1 MTRKLLAL
9 FLIFCFAFTLTTAF
23 GAEDSSPKNYDISSA
38 VKLLDAVGV
47 IDSDEFNGA
56 KYVTRGEFAAVVHA
70 MLGLEAP
77 EEAYNGDVS
86 FSDVDGNHKYAH
98 QIYGLKSMNLI
109 SGFSDGTFRPD
120 TNITATEFIVVITR
134 ALGYGY
140 RAEAKGGYPGGYYSV
155 FATLEM
161 NDYFYIGYS
170 DYVKWN
176 DAVVL
181 IRAALEEDLDVQTY
195 GEDGITTSQIE
206 EGTNLLNTYLDVD
219 MIEGV
224 VTGVDITNLRGDNT
238 TPPRR
243 IVVGTTEIYVAKD
256 DVYGYL
262 GYCVKAYYKSAD
274 RAMGRRLLYIEKD
287 EDNTEYVI
295 DTKDVVSVADGIVEA
310 YGKNNK
316 KTKYKYEKY
325 AAIIYNGVS
334 TKDAFDKDLIAG
346 ESGVLKLVDNTGD
359 RVADVVVADIYENY
373 VVGKQNTDNYR
384 IYDYYDSTKSIALD
398 LEKDEP
404 YVLLYNKAGA
414 EIPFS
419 SISKM
424 AVVSV
429 SSSRTD
435 APQDFVRA
443 YVSTEKVCGTL
454 EAKTETSSGYALI
467 VGGKEVE
474 LTAKCMEYAENEIK
488 IGAEVEVGLDIHGYG
503 AYVKLASS
511 DKEQFGYL
519 MAMQTESGLEGETYV
534 KFMDDA
540 GYFGVT
546 KFAKNV
552 TIDNKTYREDYEA
565 VEKVL
570 NKSAKTIFGNEIPE
584 GCIAQAMRYSVN
596 ANGEINFIDTVLN
609 SHDGTLGTPE
619 NTNGANTLYMIKYDK
634 LNYKQNAMSLG
645 GQVLVSNSTKV
656 FMVPMPDD
664 TETDYMDEDYYN
676 ISSRSYFQDNNYYTG
691 VAYYSD
697 NNAASAQLITV
708 KSSAAGGAWGSTE
721 EPFAIFEKAAK
732 AFDEKEE
739 VVTRVYYWQYGKLQT
754 MILKDDNISFTFGG
768 ETFRVDDLKCGDMF
782 RYSVDGRG
790 QMDAFV
796 LVYRAQTDTLYPV
809 YTTGVYDA
817 PRVVTGYVYGVYD
830 DGFKFMVTDDV
841 TDLEGATN
849 LETARN
855 IGTVMIYDKDE
866 VNEENRLKSGI
877 HSDMQGYDSTY
888 IECSR
893 IVLQQRYCAPVGIYI
908 IK

>member
-9 FLIFCFAFTLTTAF
+9 FLIFCFALAMTSAFASETAIVSSADTTA
-23 GAEDSSPKNYDISSA
+23 A
-38 VKLLDAVGV
+38 VKLLDAVGI
-47 IDSDEFNGA
+47 IDGTEFSGA
-56 KYVTRGEFAAVVHA
+56 KYVTRGEFAAVVYG

-77 EEAYNGDVS
+77 EEAYTGDVS
-86 FSDVDGNHKYAH
+86 FSDVEGNHKYAH
-98 QIYGLKSMNLI
+98 QIYALKSMNLI
-109 SGFSDGTFRPD
+109 SGFSDGSFRPD
-120 TNITATEFIVVITR
+120 TNITGTELIVVFTR
-134 ALGYGY
+134 VLGYGY
-140 RAEAKGGYPGGYYSV
+140 RAEAKGGYPAGYYSV
-155 FATLEM
+155 FATLDM
-161 NDYFYIGYS
+161 SDYFTDGYS
-170 DYVKWN
+170 DYVKWST
-176 DAVVL
+176 AVVL
-181 IRAALEEDLDVQTY
+181 IRAALEENLDVQTY
-195 GEDGITTSQIE
+195 GVDGITGTKIE

-262 GYCVKAYYKSAD
+262 GYCVKAYCKSAD
-274 RAMGRRLLYIEKD
+274 QAMERRLLYIEKD

-295 DTKDVVSVADGIVEA
+295 DTKDVISISNGIVEA
-310 YGKNNK
+310 YGNNNR

-334 TKDAFDKDLIAG
+334 TTDAFDMSLIAG

-384 IYDYYDSTKSIALD
+384 IYDYYDSTKSITLD

-429 SSSRTD
+429 SASKND

-443 YVSTEKVCGTL
+443 YVSTDKVYGTL
-454 EAKTETSSGYALI
+454 ESKSENSLGYVLV

-474 LTAKCMEYAENEIK
+474 LTKKCMAYAEKEIK
-488 IGAEVEVGLDIHGYG
+488 IGTEVEVGLDIHGYG
-503 AYVKLASS
+503 AYIKPANS
-511 DKEQFGYL
+511 DKEQFGYIL
-519 MAMQTESGLEGETYV
+519 AMQTESGLEGETYV
-534 KFMDDA
+534 KFMDDS
-540 GYFGVT
+540 GNFGVT
-546 KFAKNV
+546 TFAKNL

-565 VEKVL
+565 IEKVL
-570 NKSAKTIFGNEIPE
+570 NKSAKAIFGNEIPE

-596 ANGEINFIDTVLN
+596 SNGEITYIDTVLQ
-609 SHDGTLGTPE
+609 SFDGSLGTPE
-619 NTNGANTLYMIKYDK
+619 NMNGNNTLYMVKYDK

-664 TETDYMDEDYYN
+664 TATDYMDEDFYN
-676 ISSRSYFQDNNYYTG
+676 ITSRSYFQDNNYYTG
-691 VAYYSD
+691 VAYYSKD
-697 NNAASAQLITV
+697 NAASAQLITI

-721 EPFAIFEKAAK
+721 EPFAIFEKATK

-739 VVTRVYYWQYGKLQT
+739 VVTKIYYWQYGKRQT
-754 MILKDDNISFTFGG
+754 MILKDDNISFTIGS
-768 ETFRVDDLKCGDMF
+768 ETFCVDDLKCGDMF

-830 DGFKFMVTDDV
+830 DGFKFKVTDNV
-841 TDLEGATN
+841 NDLEDTAN
-849 LETARN
+849 LESARN

-866 VNEENRLKSGI
+866 VNEGNRLKSGT

-888 IECSR
+888 VECSK
-893 IVLQQRYCAPVGIYI
+893 IVLQQRFCAPVGIYI